1 MNLRWQFLDQWHDA
15 GLLILRSG
23 VGTVFAGIHGYPLPS
38 EGEKGRIRA
47 GLAMQSLGVESGYKW
62 WGCAAM
68 FTMILGGACLIM
80 GLFHRPASIALGVV
94 TSVASIWLYRTYGG
108 FEAAAYPI
116 LTTFVCIGL
125 FILGP
130 GRKALDK
137 T

>member
-1 MNLRWQFLDQWHDA
+1 MNLRWQFLDQWQDT
-15 GLLILRSG
+15 GLLILRAG
-23 VGTVFAGIHGYPLPS
+23 VGAVFAAIHGYPLLG
-38 EGEKGRIRA
+38 EGEKGWIRV
-47 GLAMQSLGVESGYKW
+47 GKAMESVGIESGFKW

-80 GLFHRPASIALGVV
+80 GFFHRPASIALGVV
-94 TSVASIWLYRTYGG
+94 TSVAAIWLYRNYGG

-116 LTTFVCIGL
+116 LTTFVCIAL

-137 T
+137 P